1 MLPAHPITNNV
12 QTRPPSHH
20 LDYRLASSSSSPS
33 IINIV
38 VSTTKITVVVNNIM
52 LTPSSSP
59 SSSSSPPYHRH
70 HHCHDHIHRQP
81 RFINVS
87 VITMSLPMT
96 KTNMTSTMITIV
108 SPTTYDPR
116 SYICSHALGLV
127 RTSSCFYCA
136 GRPDRHQ
143 HPNRPSNSFRAG
155 HPDPPTTPLTSRC
168 SQTSASCSPSTPAT
182 PSASSLLLLPLLPPP
197 LLHLA
202 ANAPAHLITIGHRP
216 QPSCSCSI
224 RAFTGAIILV
234 ISACNAIRHARSV
247 YQFCRFPMASPSAQN
262 HRIVGMAIPTALHTP
277 TSRRPNS
284 SAAGAK
290 TVTERNRSLC

>member
-12 QTRPPSHH
+12 HTRPSSHH

-52 LTPSSSP
+52 LTPSSS
-59 SSSSSPPYHRH
+59 SSPPYHRH
-70 HHCHDHIHRQP
+70 RHCHDHIHRQP
-81 RFINVS
+81 LFINVS

-143 HPNRPSNSFRAG
+143 HPNRPSNSFAL
-155 HPDPPTTPLTSRC
+155 DT
-168 SQTSASCSPSTPAT
+168 
-182 PSASSLLLLPLLPPP
+182 
-197 LLHLA
+197 
-202 ANAPAHLITIGHRP
+202 
-216 QPSCSCSI
+216 
-224 RAFTGAIILV
+224 
-234 ISACNAIRHARSV
+234 
-247 YQFCRFPMASPSAQN
+247 
-262 HRIVGMAIPTALHTP
+262 PTAQPRL
-277 TSRRPNS
+277 SRAPVHKLLTIPAWKS
-284 SAAGAK
+284 VSLASFAMMC
-290 TVTERNRSLC
+290 ERCRWPW

>member
-12 QTRPPSHH
+12 HTRPPSHH

-70 HHCHDHIHRQP
+70 RHCHDHIHRQP
-81 RFINVS
+81 LFINVS

-96 KTNMTSTMITIV
+96 KPNMTSTMITIV

-182 PSASSLLLLPLLPPP
+182 PSASSVLLLPLLPPP

-202 ANAPAHLITIGHRP
+202 ANAPAHLITIIGNRS
-216 QPSCSCSI
+216 PSSPRRQSPPPCCS
-224 RAFTGAIILV
+224 
-234 ISACNAIRHARSV
+234 
-247 YQFCRFPMASPSAQN
+247 SPSAQS